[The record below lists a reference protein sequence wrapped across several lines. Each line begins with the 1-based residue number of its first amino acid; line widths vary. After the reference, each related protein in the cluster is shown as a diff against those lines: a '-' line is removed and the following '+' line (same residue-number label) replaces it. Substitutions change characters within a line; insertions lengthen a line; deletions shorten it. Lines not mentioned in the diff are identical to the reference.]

1 MFKYNVPPLVFV
13 WISPPPWLE
22 VTVGLRKEYHKGKV
36 FFPSY
41 NIGCVVSLSDIN
53 GICFV
58 ITVKANKTTSIL

>member
-36 FFPSY
+36 FFPHAW
-41 NIGCVVSLSDIN
+41 SLI
-53 GICFV
+53 
-58 ITVKANKTTSIL
+58 ILKNP